1 MSLLRDQGMI
11 WSVMFRGDSDYC
23 CTPALPMCQGSI
35 GKWGVCVGNVG
46 ECVGRYRNV
55 GECMGNMWECV
66 GPGEL
71 VPDLLMMIGNVDLEA
86 VSIGETV
93 GGCADRWR
101 PG

>member
-23 CTPALPMCQGSI
+23 CTHCSADVSGFDRE
-35 GKWGVCVGNVG
+35 VGNVCG
-46 ECVGRYRNV
+46 ECRGTCGKVGEGRGRYGNV
-55 GECMGNMWECV
+55 WDLGEW
-66 GPGEL
+66 

-93 GGCADRWR
+93 GGCAN
-101 PG
+101 